1 MNPDIPSSSLGGT
14 ADAGVEVGGPAV
26 QPLSPLACDLTAIDA
41 EHRAEHIGS
50 AEHLLFDLA
59 CERQELPHGYAFRF
73 TADQFGLIATFV
85 DNERRC
91 CPFFAFALDVAPD
104 GGPIWLRITGR
115 DGVKEFF
122 TTTIADHAGESG
134 G

>member
-1 MNPDIPSSSLGGT
+1 MNPDITSSLGGT
-14 ADAGVEVGGPAV
+14 ADAGVEVGIPVPAE
-26 QPLSPLACDLTAIDA
+26 QQLSPLACGLTAIDA
-41 EHRAEHIGS
+41 EYRAEHIGS

-59 CERQELPHGYAFRF
+59 CDRQELPHGYAFRF
-73 TADQFGLIATFV
+73 TAEHFGLIATFV

-91 CPFFAFALDVAPD
+91 CPFFAFALDVAAD

-122 TTTIADHAGESG
+122 AGTIADHSTENI
-134 G
+134 